1 MHIPRS
7 AISYFKLRFDCSSAP
22 PTPLD
27 SESSLHMWPCD
38 SVAVGIVTPLPSL
51 PSKYISLSLMHVLSL
66 LFLLPAI
73 SSASADDQIVM
84 SAGLGKPDYTPLITP
99 QPTLA
104 DLLTIEPSASI
115 FYSYARELELS
126 AIFSEPSANVSL
138 FVPTNKAIMALS
150 RKPWV
155 LVDVIASCWWINGYA
170 LWMQTSRARR
180 NWRHWNHGGAMRYI
194 CD

>member
-1 MHIPRS
+1 
-7 AISYFKLRFDCSSAP
+7 
-22 PTPLD
+22 
-27 SESSLHMWPCD
+27 
-38 SVAVGIVTPLPSL
+38 
-51 PSKYISLSLMHVLSL
+51 MHVLPLLLSL
-66 LFLLPAI
+66 FFLPAI
-73 SSASADDQIVM
+73 SSALEDDQIVM
-84 SAGLGKPDYTPLITP
+84 SAGLGRPDYTPLITP

-126 AIFSEPSANVSL
+126 SILSEPSAKVSL

-155 LVDVIASCWWINGYA
+155 LLDALASCWWINGYA

-180 NWRHWNHGGAMRYI
+180 NWWHWNHGGAMRYI
-194 CD
+194 CEEERGTVDICSYNSGPSLLSLLSPRHLLTLKSGVPSFFRSTGSSDPPPI